1 MVSAGE
7 PEVGAGTVEAAE
19 TADCSGWSDGLVN
32 GEIELVDFAIDSL
45 IEELLD
51 ALKDVESVS

>member
-1 MVSAGE
+1 M
-7 PEVGAGTVEAAE
+7 EAAE
-19 TADCSGWSDGLVN
+19 TADCSGWSDGLFN

-45 IEELLD
+45 IEELLE